1 MIQDMQ
7 RSNMNIKYE
16 YEDNCGQLSCLFAF
30 ECGLLCECLIQE
42 PSTCA
47 YEMEFMTPLACSRE
61 VGFCLGQKKNR
72 S

>member
-1 MIQDMQ
+1 MIQDIQ
-7 RSNMNIKYE
+7 ISNMNINYE
-16 YEDNCGQLSCLFAF
+16 YEDKSCLFAF
-30 ECGLLCECLIQE
+30 ECGLICECLIQE

-61 VGFCLGQKKNR
+61 VGFGLGQKSPR